1 MEKQSFR
8 IFFAT
13 KTHEQERKP
22 VVAGEEK
29 DQWKGVVSTELSLWY
44 GISAQTDHK
53 ASRSESSSSVPNRK
67 RMVPESTDVA
77 ALTKNDANNIARTT
91 TEHEKV
97 STELKL
103 GFSSESPI
111 IKKRKMITGDYG
123 DSFASLDPERE
134 RRQQVWRIARQAWRI
149 ARQTRRIGRLRV
161 YSNEDEQEERRLGVS
176 TRLKLY
182 EDPWKIKKKLTQS
195 DVDGSSRLLVGKELF
210 QQHILPFLDDHRAK
224 LCSSV
229 KGLEVTIFDND
240 TGTEHQLVLKTWPG
254 TSSKVLTS
262 NWKQEFVRRRSLESI
277 RLRIVMDAKGDSLK
291 KEEKKSNHKRYAM
304 KFT

>member
-1 MEKQSFR
+1 MEKQPFR

-29 DQWKGVVSTELSLWY
+29 DQGEGVVSTELSLWY

-67 RMVPESTDVA
+67 RMVPESTDTVA

-97 STELKL
+97 STELKWV
-103 GFSSESPI
+103 SVA
-111 IKKRKMITGDYG
+111 R
-123 DSFASLDPERE
+123 
-134 RRQQVWRIARQAWRI
+134 RIA
-149 ARQTRRIGRLRV
+149 RLRV
-161 YSNEDEQEERRLGVS
+161 YSYEDEQEERRLGVS

-224 LCSSV
+224 LCSGV
-229 KGLEVTIFDND
+229 GGLEVTIFDTD

-262 NWKQEFVRRRSLESI
+262 NWKQEFVKRRSLEVDDEIGLFWDRCSS
-277 RLRIVMDAKGDSLK
+277 RFYFSLPK
-291 KEEKKSNHKRYAM
+291 HPSN
-304 KFT
+304 